1 MSEVLS
7 GRDDLRS
14 MFAALVENTFHVDLG
29 VADPRMIDYLADM
42 LVRFVRIDSIF
53 RVRDAEGRRL
63 EELAEMMLEAEERQA
78 KPKREI
84 HRHIG
89 DFALFWAGLYPEA
102 LKKRRSPL
110 AKDHLIDYCEQGK
123 RSYYIASTFDDE
135 PFEHEAP
142 VLRRLS
148 HDFEL
153 CSFGLSRIRQEW
165 GQMQTTSP
173 DDAERN

>member
-7 GRDDLRS
+7 GRDDLRR

-29 VADPRMIDYLADM
+29 VADPRVIDYLADM

-53 RVRDAEGRRL
+53 RVRNAEGRRL

-110 AKDHLIDYCEQGK
+110 TKDHLIDYCEQGK

-153 CSFGLSRIRQEW
+153 CSFGLNRIRQEW